1 MMAIVDFNEIQHW
14 HPTNTLDVSA
24 QGSIDLAYYIEGRN
38 ILGLQQ
44 QFTLLLMTE
53 EINI

>member
-1 MMAIVDFNEIQHW
+1 MMALVDFNEIQHW

-38 ILGLQQ
+38 ILGLQSG
-44 QFTLLLMTE
+44 L
-53 EINI
+53 EICGILVA